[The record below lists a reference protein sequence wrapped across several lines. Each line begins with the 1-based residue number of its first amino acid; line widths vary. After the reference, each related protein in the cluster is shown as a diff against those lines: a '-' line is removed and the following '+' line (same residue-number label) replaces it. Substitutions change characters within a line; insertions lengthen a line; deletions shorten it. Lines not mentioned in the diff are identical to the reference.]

1 MHLTS
6 VFNDHR
12 RHSMMDGPRPV
23 RVAHIDLCE
32 LYFEHANA
40 KLNITQHKV
49 QLAVANGNVV
59 GFARIWS

>member
-1 MHLTS
+1 
-6 VFNDHR
+6 
-12 RHSMMDGPRPV
+12 MMDGPRPV